1 MRGESVKEWLI
12 VGSVFGIL
20 IVISFM
26 LGWVIGVKM
35 TAKKAAETLEQKLK
49 EIGIPIKVET
59 RS

>member
-1 MRGESVKEWLI
+1 MKEWLI